1 MFQTITTQAIT
12 LAAAALGGFV
22 AHLLHVPLAWM
33 IGALAATAGL
43 AWLRPVGVHPTIRPA
58 ALMLLGFGFAQ
69 TFDAPVLGAVAGAV
83 PALVLAAVG
92 SIFCGILVVPIMQR
106 MAGLD
111 SRTGYF
117 STVPGG
123 VIVMVV
129 LAQREGVAI
138 APVTMAQTIRVITVV
153 LTIPIA
159 ITLLGEHGS
168 DTAFQAVRPAI
179 DALGLAMLLPAGL
192 AVSLLLRRTGLANPW
207 MMGCFA
213 LGLAL
218 MVSGH
223 MPSGIPG
230 WMIDMAQVGMGAGLG
245 ARLTPDFLRS
255 SRRLAVASVLSTLA
269 LSVLCLLL
277 AVGIAWGWGLPVTAV
292 MLGLA
297 PGGMPEMGVTA
308 KLLELAVP
316 LVMGFHLTR
325 TLLCNFLVG
334 PIYRG
339 ARAVRLL
346 R

>member
-1 MFQTITTQAIT
+1 MFATITTQGIT

-43 AWLRPVGVHPTIRPA
+43 AWVRPVGVHPAVRPA

-69 TFDAPVLGAVAGAV
+69 TFDAPVLAAVGAAF
-83 PALVLAAVG
+83 PALLLAAVG
-92 SIFCGILVVPIMQR
+92 SIIAGILVVPLMQR
-106 MAGLD
+106 MSGLD

-117 STVPGG
+117 SCVPGG

-129 LAQREGVAI
+129 LAQREGVSV

-168 DTAFQAVRPAI
+168 DTTFQAIRPAI
-179 DALGLAMLLPAGL
+179 SAWGLAILLPAGL
-192 AVSLLLRRTGLANPW
+192 AVSLLLNRTGLANPW

-245 ARLTPDFLRS
+245 ARLTPDFIKR
-255 SRRLAVASVLSTLA
+255 SRRLAVAAVVTTLA
-269 LSVLCLLL
+269 LSALCLLL
-277 AVGIAWGWGLPVTAV
+277 AVGIAWGWGLPVTAA

-325 TLLCNFLVG
+325 TLACNFLVG
-334 PIYRG
+334 PFYR
-339 ARAVRLL
+339 AAVRLRVL